1 MVIWPQPPPEPKPEP
16 EAELRVRDALTASGL
31 NQPKRS
37 QPPDLDTQ
45 FEDLLGQIYDSER
58 RERILD
64 RVDAAIR
71 NDEEREKRRKKAG
84 K

>member
-1 MVIWPQPPPEPKPEP
+1 MAIFQPALPP
-16 EAELRVRDALTASGL
+16 
-31 NQPKRS
+31 
-37 QPPDLDTQ
+37 PPDLPTQ

-71 NDEEREKRRKKAG
+71 NDEAREERKRRKGEK
-84 K
+84 